1 MKALKKCGL
10 RGAFASR
17 SRLGFMGSIGSAAV
31 LAIGWAMGLGAGLA
45 PATALAC
52 ACGCGV
58 FDVGTAS
65 MFPTDSGGQVYFEY
79 DYLDQN
85 QNWSGTGK
93 APASYNGDQ
102 KLTTSFY
109 NVGGQYMFNRSWGVA
124 AKVPYYER
132 TWQGLDDSGNQVRAH
147 TGQLGDVRLLGMY
160 TGFSPDMS
168 TGVLF
173 GTKLPTGSYRAP
185 GLDRDTQVGTGS
197 TDMLIGAYH
206 LGYLDSQNIWSWFVQ
221 GIWDHPVLVAD
232 HYRPGDEVDSAA
244 GVVYNG
250 FTIGDNVKIAPLA
263 QVINSWRTH
272 DSGSNSDPAD
282 TGYNRIF
289 LSPGVELNI
298 YDASI
303 YADFEYPVYQNMKG
317 NQLVSPNTFKIITA
331 YNF

>member
-1 MKALKKCGL
+1 
-10 RGAFASR
+10 
-17 SRLGFMGSIGSAAV
+17 MGSIGSAAV
-31 LAIGWAMGLGAGLA
+31 LAIGWAVGLGAGLS

-65 MFPTDSGGQVYFEY
+65 MFPSGSGGQIYFED

-85 QNWSGTGK
+85 QNWSGTSK
-93 APASYNGDQ
+93 APESYNSDK

-124 AKVPYYER
+124 AKLPYVDR
-132 TWQGLDDSGNQVRAH
+132 TFEGLDDSGNAVRAH
-147 TGQLGDVRLLGMY
+147 TGQIGDLRVMGMY
-160 TGFSPDMS
+160 TGFSEDMS
-168 TGVLF
+168 TGILF
-173 GTKLPTGSYRAP
+173 GTKLATGSYRAP

-197 TDMLIGAYH
+197 TDTLIGAYH
-206 LGYLDSQNIWSWFVQ
+206 LDSLDSENIWSWFVQ
-221 GIWDHPVLVAD
+221 GVWDHPVLITD
-232 HYRPGDEVDSAA
+232 HYRPGDEFDSAA
-244 GVVYNG
+244 GVIYNG

-263 QVINSWRTH
+263 QVINTVRTR
-272 DSGSNSDPAD
+272 DSGANANPAN

-289 LSPGVELNI
+289 LSPGLEVNI

-303 YADFEYPVYQNMKG
+303 YADVELPVYQRMNG
-317 NQLVSPNTFKIITA
+317 NQLVAPEMFKVITA